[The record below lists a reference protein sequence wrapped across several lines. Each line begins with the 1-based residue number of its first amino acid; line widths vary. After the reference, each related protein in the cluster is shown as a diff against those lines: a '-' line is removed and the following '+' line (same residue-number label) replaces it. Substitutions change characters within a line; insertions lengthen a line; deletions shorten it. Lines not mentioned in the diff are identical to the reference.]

1 MVLGGVQKNSMIDYP
16 EKISCVIFL
25 SGCNFDCPYCHNP
38 DLAQGCATCSTNLNG
53 ANIWQFLEERRN
65 FLDGVVISGGE
76 PTLQPDLA
84 HLCEKI
90 KQMGYPVKL
99 DTNGSRPEVLEQLLE
114 NGLIDYVAMDVKTDP
129 CNYAPFIQK
138 KSHPDH
144 IVSSIRLI
152 MESGLPYEFKTTCI
166 KPLVD
171 TGTIES
177 IAHLITG
184 ARLWALQ
191 ECRETQVLHPEFFQ
205 SHDCRLEENELLQ
218 FQAIGANYVEK
229 CIVR

>member
-1 MVLGGVQKNSMIDYP
+1 MVVGGMQKNSMIDYP
-16 EKISCVIFL
+16 GKISCVIFL

-38 DLAQGCATCSTNLNG
+38 DLVQGCTECPANLTE
-53 ANIWQFLEERRN
+53 ANIWQFLESHRN

-84 HLCEKI
+84 DLCKKI
-90 KQMGYPVKL
+90 KQIGYPIKL

-129 CNYAPFIQK
+129 GHYAPIIQK
-138 KSHPDH
+138 KSRPDH

-171 TGTIES
+171 TGMIES
-177 IAHLITG
+177 IARLIKG

-205 SHDCRLEENELLQ
+205 SHDCRLGEDELLQ
-218 FQAIGANYVEK
+218 FQTIGANYVEK

>member
-38 DLAQGCATCSTNLNG
+38 DLAQGCAQCPATLNET
-53 ANIWQFLEERRN
+53 NIWQFLETRRN

-84 HLCEKI
+84 DLCKRI

-99 DTNGSRPEVLEQLLE
+99 DTNGSRPQVLKKLLE
-114 NGLIDYVAMDVKTDP
+114 NHLIDYVAMDVKTDP
-129 CNYAPFIQK
+129 SHYAPLIQK
-138 KSHPDH
+138 KNHPDH
-144 IVSSIRLI
+144 IVSSIGLI
-152 MESGLPYEFKTTCI
+152 MDSGLPYEFKTTCI

-171 TGTIES
+171 TGIIEN
-177 IAHLITG
+177 IARLIKG

-205 SHDCRLEENELLQ
+205 NNDCRLDENELLA
-218 FQAIGANYVEK
+218 FQSIGANYVEK

>member
-1 MVLGGVQKNSMIDYP
+1 MVVGGVQKNSMIDYP

-38 DLAQGCATCSTNLNG
+38 DLVNGCAERSVDL
-53 ANIWQFLEERRN
+53 AEADILQFLEERRN

-84 HLCEKI
+84 DLCRKI

-99 DTNGSRPEVLEQLLE
+99 DTNGSRPQVLEKLLE
-114 NGLIDYVAMDVKTDP
+114 NDLIDYVAMDVKTDP
-129 CNYAPFIQK
+129 GNYSPFIQK
-138 KSHPDH
+138 KHHPDR
-144 IVSSIRLI
+144 IIASIRMI

-171 TGTIES
+171 TGIIEG
-177 IAHLITG
+177 IARLIEG

-205 SHDCRLEENELLQ
+205 SHDCRLGENELLQ
-218 FQAIGANYVEK
+218 FQAIGAKYVEK